1 MPLPAPFSATSNS
14 LRAPSH
20 QRAIGGMFWVQGV
33 LGDGGRE
40 PPSCSPSRREGV
52 MEPGVLSVMEGGA
65 QIQRTMSTV
74 VGRGPWNACGSWPR
88 AGNRP
93 SWVQMGRVW
102 LWAGSPGTSWR
113 STEPS
118 FTGWRDTG
126 FPWPFVCCRAAAAAY
141 ISGNASGGRHLSNQ
155 ALSSFIPRI
164 HRQFSLW
171 MMLAAFRACAA
182 QRPYW
187 RRCASRGQREGK
199 GLGTASDVSAG
210 PVCPRHLSAP
220 SVLSTFLVSK
230 GGSVS
235 GDGGHWRAPS
245 LLALCTEL

>member
-118 FTGWRDTG
+118 FTGWRDTS
-126 FPWPFVCCRAAAAAY
+126 FPWPFVAGLLPLLTFREMPPVGDIYQIKRFPVLFPEY
-141 ISGNASGGRHLSNQ
+141 IDN
-155 ALSSFIPRI
+155 
-164 HRQFSLW
+164 SL
-171 MMLAAFRACAA
+171 C
-182 QRPYW
+182 
-187 RRCASRGQREGK
+187 G
-199 GLGTASDVSAG
+199 
-210 PVCPRHLSAP
+210 
-220 SVLSTFLVSK
+220 
-230 GGSVS
+230 
-235 GDGGHWRAPS
+235 
-245 LLALCTEL
+245 